1 MQVHNLTQGSPEWHA
16 YRREHF
22 NASDAPAML
31 SCSPYKT
38 RDQLIAELATG
49 ITPDV
54 DAATQRVFDAGHR
67 YEALARPLA
76 EKIIGEELAPLVGSN
91 GKYSASFDGV
101 TLMGDTGWEHKSLN
115 AELRAAMVDG
125 CTGSDLPKVFRVQME
140 QQCMVEEGLTRVLFT
155 ASKWDGDELVEARH
169 CWYTPDPA
177 LRAEIV
183 AGWAQLEKEVAA
195 YVVPDT
201 APVKVVAEAVTALP
215 TVFAQVS
222 GSIALK
228 DNLPEYE
235 VALRDFIDNRLI
247 SKPETDQDFA
257 NLDLQIKALKG
268 AEAALDASEE
278 QALSQAE
285 MLSAFKRQKDMLHKL
300 TRDTRL
306 AAEKLLDARK
316 EQIKLEQ
323 VQRGQ
328 KEFAAHMAGLN
339 TRLGKPYMPTVP
351 ADFAGAIKGKR
362 TVDSLRDAVNTELA
376 RAKIAANEIADRI
389 QVNLTTLRELAS
401 DHAFLFADTS
411 TIALKAADDLT
422 TLVKARIAEHDA
434 KEAARVAADKEKLRV
449 QAEAQATAKVAEHNR
464 MLMSEISGIQQQVAI
479 AQVGRA
485 GVRKGGT
492 IECIRET
499 LAETEAWE
507 IDAEHFGAMAG
518 LAQSAKE
525 TAVAQIKSL
534 LDAATAREQAVHT
547 GATAQAEIAEASAT
561 GQLAAP
567 LADDLSTLAREKT
580 QEAVAGID
588 AAQAISTAQR
598 AAASSPAVVPLR
610 AAPAPAATPSTAAS
624 LKLGTITERL
634 GFALTADF
642 LANTL
647 DFAPAATAGNSKLYH
662 EADFPLILAA
672 LVRHIEG
679 VQAKAAA

>member
-38 RDQLIAELATG
+38 REQLIAELATG

-76 EKIIGEELAPLVGSN
+76 EKIISEELAPLVGSN

-125 CTGSDLPKVFRVQME
+125 CTGADLPKVFRVQME
-140 QQCMVEEGLTRVLFT
+140 QQCMVEVSLTRVLFT

-169 CWYTPDPA
+169 CWYTPDAA

-195 YVVPDT
+195 FVVPEA

-306 AAEKLLDARK
+306 AAEKLLTAEK
-316 EQIKLEQ
+316 ERIKVEH

-328 KEFAAHMAGLN
+328 KEFAAHMASLN

-362 TVDSLRDAVNTELA
+362 TVDSLRSAVNDELA

-389 QVNLTTLRELAS
+389 QLNLTSLRELATE
-401 DHAFLFADTS
+401 HAFLFAD
-411 TIALKAADDLT
+411 APQLVMKANDDL
-422 TLVKARIAEHDA
+422 LVLIKSRIAEHEA

-449 QAEAQATAKVAEHNR
+449 QAEAQATAKVAENNR

-479 AQVGRA
+479 AQLGRA

-492 IECIRET
+492 LECIRET
-499 LAETEAWE
+499 LAETEAWV

-525 TAVAQIKSL
+525 TAAAQIKSL

-547 GATAQAEIAEASAT
+547 GASAQAEIAEASAA

-567 LADDLSTLAREKT
+567 LADDLSTLAREKS

-588 AAQAISTAQR
+588 AAQVINTAQR
-598 AAASSPAVVPLR
+598 AAAVAPTVDTESATLLIGAINSQLGYIVN
-610 AAPAPAATPSTAAS
+610 AAFLA
-624 LKLGTITERL
+624 EL
-634 GFALTADF
+634 GFHPVRIDGARRFYRDSDL
-642 LANTL
+642 
-647 DFAPAATAGNSKLYH
+647 
-662 EADFPLILAA
+662 PLIGRAIAQHTLRVTQLQPA
-672 LVRHIEG
+672 
-679 VQAKAAA
+679 

>member
-16 YRREHF
+16 YRRNHF

-31 SCSPYKT
+31 GCSPYKT
-38 RDQLIAELATG
+38 RDELIAELATG
-49 ITPDV
+49 ITPEV

-67 YEALARPLA
+67 FEALARPLA

-91 GKYSASFDGV
+91 GKYSASFDGA

-115 AELRAAMVDG
+115 AELRAVMVDG
-125 CTGSDLPKVFRVQME
+125 CTGADLPKVFRVQME
-140 QQCMVEEGLTRVLFT
+140 QQCMVEESMTRVLFT

-169 CWYTPDPA
+169 CWYTPDAA
-177 LRAEIV
+177 LREEIV

-195 YVVPDT
+195 YVAPDA

-376 RAKIAANEIADRI
+376 RAKIAANEIADSI
-389 QVNLTTLRELAS
+389 QLNLTSLRENAAE
-401 DHAFLFADTS
+401 HAFLFAD
-411 TIALKAADDLT
+411 APQLVMKANDDL
-422 TLVKARIAEHDA
+422 LVLIKSRISEHEAKKAEDLEAERERIRAEEQAKAHLDA
-434 KEAARVAADKEKLRV
+434 EAKVAADARAAV
-449 QAEAQATAKVAEHNR
+449 AAPATATATLQEHAPALN
-464 MLMSEISGIQQQVAI
+464 QQAQEAIEPVAI
-479 AQVGRA
+479 Q
-485 GVRKGGT
+485 
-492 IECIRET
+492 
-499 LAETEAWE
+499 
-507 IDAEHFGAMAG
+507 
-518 LAQSAKE
+518 
-525 TAVAQIKSL
+525 
-534 LDAATAREQAVHT
+534 AAN
-547 GATAQAEIAEASAT
+547 
-561 GQLAAP
+561 
-567 LADDLSTLAREKT
+567 
-580 QEAVAGID
+580 
-588 AAQAISTAQR
+588 
-598 AAASSPAVVPLR
+598 VVQMR
-610 AAPAPAATPSTAAS
+610 AAPAPATAPS
-624 LKLGTITERL
+624 LKLGSIAERL
-634 GFALTADF
+634 GFTLTADF
-642 LANTL
+642 LRSL
-647 DFAPAATAGNSKLYH
+647 GFEPVATDRASKLYH
-662 EADFPLILAA
+662 EADFPHICAA